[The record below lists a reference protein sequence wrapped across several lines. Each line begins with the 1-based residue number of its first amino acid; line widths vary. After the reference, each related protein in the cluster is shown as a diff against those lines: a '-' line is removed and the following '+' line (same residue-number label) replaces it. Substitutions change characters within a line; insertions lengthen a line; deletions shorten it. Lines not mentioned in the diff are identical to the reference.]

1 VASNVNNN
9 DIDNRDGP
17 EVWYSDPFG
26 RNARKSPFPG
36 SVRQWISKVKNDYG
50 FNVNGPAIGFDR
62 DYGHSTV
69 HAPN

>member
-1 VASNVNNN
+1 VA
-9 DIDNRDGP
+9 
-17 EVWYSDPFG
+17 
-26 RNARKSPFPG
+26 
-36 SVRQWISKVKNDYG
+36 KVKNDYG